1 MPAWARG
8 LAIARGELPLP
19 MKPPTE
25 LTASEQITLSSS
37 VGGPAHPDDEVVGGG
52 VGRPTNR
59 SGDAAASIAPA
70 GWRATGPYPDLNHA
84 PASHAPASH
93 AASHEAAS
101 HAPASHA
108 RQTETDR
115 QRNARLAMTAR
126 GHAPAASVAGH
137 KLVLAGHAPASHTLD
152 SHAESH
158 ADSHADSHVDSHA
171 PASHAPDSHSL
182 AATHGLGL
190 APDGH
195 APASPAPPPLL
206 SGWPLSTE
214 QLPLSWVFCVVFFA
228 GLAVGRLMKGRAMPW
243 AKKTKLIAD
252 KDGNLW
258 PQRDLSV

>member
-1 MPAWARG
+1 
-8 LAIARGELPLP
+8 

-84 PASHAPASH
+84 PASHTPASH

-115 QRNARLAMTAR
+115 QRNARLAMAAR
-126 GHAPAASVAGH
+126 GHAPAASLAGH
-137 KLVLAGHAPASHTLD
+137 KLVLAGHAPSGHTLD
-152 SHAESH
+152 SRADSRADSHAESHAESH
-158 ADSHADSHVDSHA
+158 ADSHVDNHADSHA

-214 QLPLSWVFCVVFFA
+214 QLPLSCVFGVVFFA
-228 GLAVGRLMKGRAMPW
+228 GLGVGRLMKGRAMPW